1 MFFLST
7 AHPNPIET
15 LGTFPGAS
23 LSDKVAPA
31 EKQAR
36 ATQKRE
42 ESVARPRWQQ
52 GWLFQRGKRNKVWV
66 GRYREDVI
74 AEDGTRHR
82 RARSVVLGPV
92 RDVSKRQAQRKLSE
106 HLAAINQGTHKPEV
120 MITFERFVL
129 ERFEPNILPTI
140 RFSTA
145 RLYRSLSRRHLLPF
159 FGRMR
164 LSEVGAADVQMF
176 LTEMSKRVAPRTVL
190 SLRNRLSKIFSVAVL
205 WGFVQSNPVKGVQ
218 VASLS
223 DVRGRVALTPKQF
236 WALWQELSEPYRAMA
251 LVAVLSGMRSG
262 EIFGLRWR
270 YVDFEERSILVAETV
285 YQGRSSMPKT
295 RASNR
300 KVFIQDLA
308 LEALSRLKSSGGGPD
323 DFVFSTSKGTPF
335 DPNNVRN
342 RILIP
347 ACRRAGIPLI
357 GWHDMR
363 RTFATWSNPTGESLK
378 ALQTQMGHTD
388 SRLTLGVY
396 TQPMPE
402 AQRQLAAKVE
412 RVLLPI
418 APKFSAPGNRS
429 EGVIQ

>member
-1 MFFLST
+1 
-7 AHPNPIET
+7 
-15 LGTFPGAS
+15 
-23 LSDKVAPA
+23 
-31 EKQAR
+31 
-36 ATQKRE
+36 
-42 ESVARPRWQQ
+42 VARPRWQQ
-52 GWLFQRGKRNKVWV
+52 GWLFRRGKRKAKWI

-74 AEDGTRHR
+74 AEDGSR
-82 RARSVVLGPV
+82 RRRERSVVLGPV
-92 RDVSKRQAQRKLSE
+92 RDVSKRQAQRKLFE

-120 MITFERFVL
+120 MITFERYVL

-140 RFSTA
+140 RFSTR
-145 RLYRSLSRRHLLPF
+145 RLYRSMSRKHLLPF

-164 LSEVGAADVQMF
+164 LSEVGTADVQMF
-176 LTEMSKRVAPRTVL
+176 LTEISKRVAPRTVL

-205 WGFVQSNPVKGVQ
+205 WGYVQSNPVKGVQ
-218 VASLS
+218 VPELTDA
-223 DVRGRVALTPKQF
+223 RKRVALTPQQF
-236 WALWQELSEPYRAMA
+236 RALSRELSEPYRTMA

-285 YQGRSSMPKT
+285 YQGRPSLPKT

-300 KVFIQDLA
+300 KVFIGDLA
-308 LEALSRLKSSGGGPD
+308 LEALSRLKSLGGRPD
-323 DFVFSTSKGTPF
+323 EFVFCTSKATPF
-335 DPNNVRN
+335 NPNNVRN
-342 RILIP
+342 RVLIP
-347 ACRRAGIPLI
+347 ACQRAGVPLV

-378 ALQTQMGHTD
+378 ALQTQLGHTNP
-388 SRLTLGVY
+388 RLVLDVY

-412 RVLLPI
+412 GVLLPV
-418 APKFSAPGNRS
+418 APKFGTPGNGS